1 MKKALV
7 LLLALS
13 MVFGVFAAEPVA
25 NVNVSEFSG
34 NASVTWG
41 VDLDSGKTGFKNAT
55 EATLK
60 LNLLDGGNAS
70 TKGEGVWGEIKI
82 KTDGDTF
89 LKFDESGMN
98 APSTDIE
105 LKEEDGEITGVE
117 SVTINSKANLFAL
130 KLKVDKALL
139 HFGDNAYVGIKSG
152 DTRVG
157 SYKLDTAIAA
167 EQTKNGDQGDSS
179 YTDGIT
185 AGYANDLFSVDVDFR
200 SVPQYTNQ
208 YAFAIDGSLKAVDN
222 LTLKAGYAKDFARS
236 SDENITDAYAA
247 ADYKLGLNDT
257 FYIKPQVGYFHKM
270 ETSGVDEKKDTVT
283 GNLVAALLFGWG
295 DKKDAKPGV
304 YFLDND
310 NNKKVIPGI
319 SVAIDK
325 QIYKNNKKSETETI
339 TPMTLK
345 VAFFSGEIV
354 ENLTA
359 AAYFETKVGDDGT
372 ITKGNES
379 LKEVK
384 GYEFAAGVKYALSA
398 GEGTITPQFGIAMA
412 DKGYKNDN
420 IDFAGDAKDGA
431 FMNIKAGV
439 EFGGYVE
446 NTTFSAVYTSKNL
459 KADKNVGALDFT
471 CKIAL

>member
-41 VDLDSGKTGFKNAT
+41 VDLDSKETGFSNKT

-70 TKGEGVWGEIKI
+70 TKGDGVWGEIKI

-89 LKFDESGMN
+89 AK
-98 APSTDIE
+98 A
-105 LKEEDGEITGVE
+105 
-117 SVTINSKANLFAL
+117 TIGDALTLPGL
-130 KLKVDKALL
+130 KLKVDKAIL
-139 HFGDNAYVGIKSG
+139 HFGENAYITLKEESVKVGE
-152 DTRVG
+152 
-157 SYKLDTAIAA
+157 YKLDTALAA
-167 EQTKNGDQGDSS
+167 EQTK
-179 YTDGIT
+179 TTKDGSPDHKYGIV
-185 AGYANDLFSVDVDFR
+185 AGYSND
-200 SVPQYTNQ
+200 
-208 YAFAIDGSLKAVDN
+208 AFTADLAIKSAKDDDMYSNAYGIAFNGSLKVIDN
-222 LTLKAGYAKDFARS
+222 LTVKAGYSTDFAYS
-236 SDENITDAYAA
+236 KDEVVNSAFYGIL
-247 ADYKLGLNDT
+247 DYKLGLNDT
-257 FYIKPQVGYFHKM
+257 FYIKPQVGYVQSMDKRA
-270 ETSGVDEKKDTVT
+270 DKKDSSE
-283 GNLVAALLFGWG
+283 GELAAALLFSWG

-310 NNKKVIPGI
+310 SDKKVIPGI
-319 SVAIDK
+319 SVAVTNVIFSKDAIAK
-325 QIYKNNKKSETETI
+325 TNTKA
-339 TPMTLK
+339 PMTLK

-359 AAYFETKVGDDGT
+359 AAYFETKVGETVTVTD
-372 ITKGNES
+372 GNEGEAT
-379 LKEVK
+379 KAE

-412 DKGYKNDN
+412 DKVKVSKV
-420 IDFAGDAKDGA
+420 KDDKVVDPYDVVSGVIGFNGRA
-431 FMNIKAGV
+431 DEGEILNIKAGV

-446 NTTFSAVYTSKNL
+446 NTTFSVVYTSKNL
-459 KADKNVGALDFT
+459 KADDSTGTLDFT